1 MNSWC
6 PGLPCL
12 PLHANSIPRYGRCD
26 TSSNTTPSL
35 PRHSDTVNE
44 TDQRPRPRQPLGRPV
59 PFATP
64 PTRAQVAHRKRT
76 ERIRRAAPQRM
87 GRRIDPARPVSI
99 QHPSPD
105 LAETCWTAE
114 ILNDSEST
122 HDHTEDIDVSTV
134 ASSLTTRRTNSLRV
148 RERVSTK
155 LGASVSVRV
164 PVPLVRASRA
174 PSTINCPRGLL
185 FRLFRCHQG
194 ETYQRSLPE
203 SDSQG
208 SRLSGRPLAEARTSP
223 PAGI

>member
-12 PLHANSIPRYGRCD
+12 PLHANLIPRYGRCD

-35 PRHSDTVNE
+35 PPHSDTVNE
-44 TDQRPRPRQPLGRPV
+44 TDQRPRPRQPRGRPV

-76 ERIRRAAPQRM
+76 ERIRRAAPQRI
-87 GRRIDPARPVSI
+87 GRCIDPARHVSI
-99 QHPSPD
+99 QNPNPSPD

-122 HDHTEDIDVSTV
+122 HDDTEDIDMSTV
-134 ASSLTTRRTNSLRV
+134 ASSSTTRRTNSLRV
-148 RERVSTK
+148 CERVSTK

-164 PVPLVRASRA
+164 RVPLFRASRA
-174 PSTINCPRGLL
+174 RSTSIAHPAYYFGVIKVRRTRDPCPNQIAKA
-185 FRLFRCHQG
+185 H
-194 ETYQRSLPE
+194 
-203 SDSQG
+203 
-208 SRLSGRPLAEARTSP
+208 A
-223 PAGI
+223 